1 MKIIGAI
8 IAGGKSSRMGG
19 QEKAFLKLAGKSI
32 LDLVIGRFDQQV
44 DQVIINANG
53 DGRRFSDAGLEVV
66 PDSLAKP
73 TTPLAGLHAGLSFAK
88 DADFLVT
95 VPSDAPFLP
104 LDLVLRLVEGAQD
117 RGAAIAHSGGQDHYI
132 IGAWKTGL
140 LPELERA
147 IHEKEMFRMK
157 DWVSHVSAGI
167 VTWPHLPYDPF
178 FNLNTRDDLK
188 LAEGILRANP

>member
-8 IAGGKSSRMGG
+8 IAGGMSSRMGG

-44 DQVIINANG
+44 DRMIINANG
-53 DGRRFSDAGLEVV
+53 DGQRFSDTGLEVV
-66 PDSLAKP
+66 PDSLTKL
-73 TTPLAGLHAGLSFAK
+73 TTPLAGLHASMSVGR

-104 LDLVLRLVEGAQD
+104 LDLVLRLVDGAQD
-117 RGAAIAHSGGQDHYI
+117 TDAAIAHSGGQDHYI
-132 IGAWKTGL
+132 IGAWKTTL
-140 LPELERA
+140 LLELERA
-147 IHEKEMFRMK
+147 IHNEGMFRVK
-157 DWVSHVSAGI
+157 DWAWHVSAGI

-178 FNLNTRDDLK
+178 FNLNTRDDLAV
-188 LAEGILRANP
+188 AENILRANP